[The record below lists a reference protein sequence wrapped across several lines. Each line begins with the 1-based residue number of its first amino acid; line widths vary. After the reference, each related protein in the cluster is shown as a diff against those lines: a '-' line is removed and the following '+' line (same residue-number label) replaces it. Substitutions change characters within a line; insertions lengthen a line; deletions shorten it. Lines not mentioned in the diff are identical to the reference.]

1 MLKLIEVDKDSEG
14 LKGLIGEKVTLL
26 CANYF
31 YAGKLVGVNDSYV
44 KLENASIVY
53 ETGAW
58 DTKTYKDVQKLPGK
72 AIYVMTSFIESF
84 GVLK

>member
-58 DTKTYKDVQKLPGK
+58 DTKTYQSINIHPR
-72 AIYVMTSFIESF
+72 TCNQ
-84 GVLK
+84 

>member
-31 YAGKLVGVNDSYV
+31 YTGKLVGVNDSYV
-44 KLENASIVY
+44 KLADAYIVY

-58 DTKTYKDVQKLPGK
+58 DNKDYKDKQKLPGK
-72 AIYVMTSFIESF
+72 AMYVMVGFIESF